1 MNAPEHD
8 VTQTYTPEQAFAR
21 DLLITAV
28 NGGINRWARVHG
40 YLIDAPAEHIRAEG
54 IDTNDRSVWSITLAD
69 LNTAIDKLISDPA
82 QCADPS
88 SGIDPELIGSVSEIL
103 TDARERRIA
112 SLTAIRIVPTRH
124 TDAIAQIV
132 ADVVFQVAVADEV
145 IY

>member
-1 MNAPEHD
+1 M
-8 VTQTYTPEQAFAR
+8 AR

-40 YLIDAPAEHIRAEG
+40 YTVDAPAEQIRAEG
-54 IDTNDRSVWSITLAD
+54 IDTTDRSVWSITLAD
-69 LNTAIDKLISDPA
+69 LNSAIDKLITDPA
-82 QCADPS
+82 QCADPG

-103 TDARERRIA
+103 ADARERRID
-112 SLTAIRIVPTRH
+112 SLTAIRIVSTRH

-132 ADVVFQVAVADEV
+132 ADVVFQVSVADGV

>member
-1 MNAPEHD
+1 MTD
-8 VTQTYTPEQAFAR
+8 TYTPEQAFAR

-40 YLIDAPAEHIRAEG
+40 YTVVAPAEQIRAEG
-54 IDTNDRSVWSITLAD
+54 IDTTDRSVWSITLAD
-69 LNTAIDKLISDPA
+69 LNSAIDKLISDPA
-82 QCADPS
+82 QCADPG

-103 TDARERRIA
+103 ADARERRID
-112 SLTAIRIVPTRH
+112 SLTAIRIVATWH
-124 TDAIAQIV
+124 ADAITQIV